1 MDGALI
7 RLPIRAALSV
17 EPTSLAEL
25 FPEQVLLVEEV
36 AERLRISMRTVTR
49 AIEAG
54 RLVSLKDSL
63 GCHRI
68 LRSAVVDWLAGA
80 KQDEGF
86 EWAA

>member
-7 RLPIRAALSV
+7 RQPAAMSV
-17 EPTSLAEL
+17 DATSLADL

-36 AERLRISMRTVTR
+36 AERLRISTRTVTR

-54 RLVSLKDSL
+54 RLASLKDPL

-68 LRSAVVDWLAGA
+68 LRSAVVEWLAGA
-80 KQDEGF
+80 SHGESVA
-86 EWAA
+86 EAA

>member
-1 MDGALI
+1 M
-7 RLPIRAALSV
+7 SV
-17 EPTSLAEL
+17 DPTSIAEL

-36 AERLRISMRTVTR
+36 AERLRISTRTVTR

-80 KQDEGF
+80 RQSEDREL
-86 EWAA
+86 AA